1 MGHLQGNKVSSM
13 RIPARGPG
21 RPRKWK
27 SPLIQWRADIPLE
40 DFEFA
45 EEERT
50 KLGLSRAEFFHALL
64 HHTNWSVVEL
74 HSENK
79 KKDERIK
86 ELEKENSEL
95 KRLVERLQR
104 ENEKLRL
111 ENEALKQGRSV
122 RTYEEGKLLRTLAE
136 HAREGISWADLCAEV
151 LDLRDEKKMR
161 HLMKLAF
168 NVKKADRDTYER
180 VFYPKRT
187 SPEFQKW
194 VLVRPNR
201 DGPVL
206 LIDYEL
212 WPRDVYEA
220 AEASKKAKAEAK
232 ANMVKRLKRGKAAE
246 RFIEMTFESIY
257 RNYMEFI
264 RARQGKRAK
273 EYLEETVPAILVEK
287 VFPEIAPEEVRKAVL
302 AVLQR
307 REGDWNEAFVSNLRR
322 VVLRALKESQVAVLE
337 VKADV

>member
-1 MGHLQGNKVSSM
+1 M
-13 RIPARGPG
+13 
-21 RPRKWK
+21 
-27 SPLIQWRADIPLE
+27 E

-95 KRLVERLQR
+95 KRLVERLEER
-104 ENEKLRL
+104 IRKLEVELEKAKGER
-111 ENEALKQGRSV
+111 AV
-122 RTYEEGKLLRTLAE
+122 RTYEEGKLLRALAE

-161 HLMKLAF
+161 RLMSLAF
-168 NVKKADRDTYER
+168 NVKKSNRNEYEN

-187 SPEFQKW
+187 APEFQKW
-194 VLVRPNR
+194 VLVRPNK

-220 AEASKKAKAEAK
+220 AEEAKKARAEAK
-232 ANMVKRLKRGKAAE
+232 ANIGEEAE
-246 RFIEMTFESIY
+246 ER
-257 RNYMEFI
+257 
-264 RARQGKRAK
+264 
-273 EYLEETVPAILVEK
+273 
-287 VFPEIAPEEVRKAVL
+287 EVC
-302 AVLQR
+302 
-307 REGDWNEAFVSNLRR
+307 
-322 VVLRALKESQVAVLE
+322 
-337 VKADV
+337 